1 MKDKLT
7 FPLLTVIFIA
17 VCSCLCVYI
26 NKSHESGYVN
36 IITSAAQTEIAAET
50 VNTTAA
56 LNAETFT
63 SSEESEQTAAVN
75 EPKAAST
82 TAQTTAPTETI
93 TTCESSEQSGL
104 ININTADAAEL
115 ETLNGIGK
123 VIAQRIIDYRTENG
137 GFDSIDE
144 IMEVSGIGEKKFA
157 AIKNYI
163 TV

>member
-17 VCSCLCVYI
+17 VCSCLCVYM

-36 IITSAAQTEIAAET
+36 IITSAVQTEIAAET

-56 LNAETFT
+56 LSAETFT

-82 TAQTTAPTETI
+82 TAPTETF
-93 TTCESSEQSGL
+93 TTCESCEQSGL

>member
-1 MKDKLT
+1 MKDKLP

-17 VCSCLCVYI
+17 VCSCLCVYM
-26 NKSHESGYVN
+26 NKSHESGYVT

-56 LNAETFT
+56 LSAETFI

-82 TAQTTAPTETI
+82 TAPTETI
-93 TTCESSEQSGL
+93 TTCESSERSGL

-123 VIAQRIIDYRTENG
+123 VIAQRIIDYRTEND

-157 AIKNYI
+157 AIKDYI